1 MKAAE
6 TRQKSDDELSDQLTE
21 LKKEALNL
29 RFQISSGQLES
40 TARVR
45 VVRRDIAR
53 IMTIQNQR
61 RAAASASADG
71 K

>member
-6 TRQKSDDELSDQLTE
+6 TRQKSDDELSDRLTE

-29 RFQISSGQLES
+29 RFQTSSGQLES

-61 RAAASASADG
+61 RAVAASAG
-71 K
+71 GE

>member
-6 TRQKSDDELSDQLTE
+6 TRQKSDDELSDQLTG

-29 RFQISSGQLES
+29 RFQTSSGQLES